1 MSNAVS
7 NQSAI
12 LECTIERTRSA
23 EVVMEWRRNDILLSS
38 SWKYANWTM
47 NSDGGSNLLVVIL
60 VVRDV
65 SDGDLGAYEC
75 RLYSNYSYLQSRSED
90 VMEAWIIAPGI

>member
-1 MSNAVS
+1 MSNGVS

-12 LECTIERTRSA
+12 LECMIERTPSA

-38 SWKYANWTM
+38 SWKYVNWTV
-47 NSDGGSNLLVVIL
+47 NLDSGSNLLVAIL

-75 RLYSNYSYLQSRSED
+75 RLYSNLLILAE
-90 VMEAWIIAPGI
+90 

>member
-12 LECTIERTRSA
+12 LEYTIERTRSA

-47 NSDGGSNLLVVIL
+47 NSHGGSNLLVAIL

-75 RLYSNYSYLQSRSED
+75 RLYSNYSYLRNKSED